1 MNDQGPIQMTPQ
13 QRQAIA
19 KAKARLRLQQ
29 QGQPQPAA
37 PEASVAPEQ
46 TPWGD
51 GQAFDDLYARK
62 PQTDP
67 MLSPLRPDA
76 RTLTSGQPTR
86 LKPPPAPRGPVMSPS
101 QRMATQ
107 PARDADVARRAEQAN
122 RWKNDSPF
130 GTPVD
135 EMGMPIAVTDAQ
147 RDGGMYGVRDDV
159 GKGIVASPIHAE
171 RALVGAAEATLN
183 TPGDLARSLAV
194 PFAMGFD
201 PTMQGIIAGAEF
213 GVGADT
219 LPERFAAG
227 AKAGGYMDMQQKLDA
242 APRFDFSAAKAP
254 VPKELESVSGALA
267 EGLAQFLIS
276 RKLVGKV
283 APGGGL
289 AANMGKDA
297 AAVFVGMDGSTGR
310 MADVIDANA
319 IPQGPLRDYFNF
331 LKTQPDDSPALG
343 RFKNFLE
350 DLTVSGPMIV
360 PQTVIAPAARVVGNA
375 INPTM
380 TPTNAGGVAARAGLT
395 RPQITPVAPAA
406 AATQPQQPV
415 APTATQTAQQA
426 PTQPQTATAPL
437 VPPIPPTAPAV
448 MAGAPQPG
456 PAGQVPPVGQL
467 NPVPNLG
474 PAEQAFNNLP
484 MKTRES
490 MLNAFKSAGVEPNR
504 AKAMIGE
511 LNNLPDGQNTMYALE
526 IMRRNGLSDP
536 DIDGVL
542 VAMGR
547 EFATESPR
555 PSGRVFNREQD
566 SARQI
571 MNDQVRTQIN
581 SEGRSITDVAESR
594 FGPGVVPAGE
604 ALDLEL
610 DQLSNAYETIL
621 STKRSPTGNL
631 RSPAKKDAVYKARED
646 LTNALVSPSVMQ
658 TIPDDVKLQ
667 IMMQASDDMRR
678 LKFKPEELDVVLQG
692 DGAVLA
698 PLFEGYG
705 ALSWSPELWSH
716 LARQYPTQAAHS
728 LQSALRKAADE
739 AFRRGDATAGRY
751 YKRLRGE
758 SGKGGL
764 LDTLERAVPK
774 YKETRVQFGD
784 ASSAKEALD
793 ILERFKA
800 AAANEGDVAKIIKD
814 LDGLPQRHREMA
826 EQQITSIIR
835 QELARKV
842 ESPRLAELGQTV
854 AQTPNLT
861 ALSRQD
867 FLKALEDVF
876 GPRGKELAD
885 SIRSSRARTDTLTGI
900 SPKYNSRTE
909 LNRQDVQNAPALYEA
924 PGSLEGGIIDQGVKR
939 LGTVAGGA
947 SLIPGGQGAAIAL
960 GAATAVQ
967 AAMNAARRGQRLSN
981 AERNALVDYLFK
993 SRTAGDAA
1001 PAAATR
1007 GPSMGDYAQA
1017 IGRDAVIG
1025 AGIGAVAD
1033 GDPLNNDPMALIGG
1047 ALGGAAGYGR
1057 ARFRNAR
1064 SLIKPPPAPRGAGR
1078 PNPPPAGPGVGGPNA
1093 PRPLPGQTSSA
1104 SPAVTGAVVGGIGGA
1119 MADREDPAR
1128 GALLGGLGGAALGS
1142 RFGRGVQPPKPRVS
1156 PPPVGGRAPPERM
1169 GFGAAQQAEER
1180 GPMFYSALSRA
1191 VEKSPTTKAPASQWK
1206 ATIANS
1212 PGVKAEE
1219 IEWTGVNDWLD
1230 MQTGPVTKQQVAE
1243 YLDGNGVK
1251 IEETVRGAPSGEA
1264 LRKQEEIQRELL
1276 PRIEKLQ
1283 RLNNEFDQIAET
1295 DAVRAAV
1302 LWREIKA
1309 VAAEAEALKQALDA
1323 ADVGTTTK
1331 WSSYTLPRGEN
1342 YRELLIRMPTK
1353 QITKLPD
1360 QYEVMSSAK
1369 PDGDSQ
1375 WWIAHND
1382 GGPDIGFGNSREE
1395 AIADGLRYLNDRP
1408 QGTYKSSHWDEPN
1421 VLAHIRF
1428 SERMAGN
1435 RKVLAIEEI
1444 QSDWHQAGRD
1454 KGYRTPEVQRELARL
1469 DAELKAASAALAKE
1483 DARTLK
1489 IITGYDSLKDS
1500 LESTKHAANRNAVAQ
1515 FRNNDDAWVRAY
1527 NGVKKA
1533 EADVRAASASSSVP
1547 NAPFKNNAWASL
1559 SLKRMIRW
1567 AAENGFDEIAWV
1579 PGQVPVERFNLSQ
1592 ALGDVTARQTPDG
1605 RVSFTP
1611 GNGSRAARQSL
1622 QRFGEAGRDG
1632 DTIMTREQAV
1642 EAFGKDAGSRMF
1654 DGANGQ
1660 GKVFAGEDLNV
1671 GGEGM
1676 RAFYDKILVNEANKL
1691 GKKYGAQVGQ
1701 TEIPTGE
1708 DPGARRDL
1716 RDRKTPFHSLP
1727 ITPELKKQALGG
1739 QALMSIGGRTGRGIA
1754 DNLKQD
1760 AGLALFGSA
1769 GGSFANQ
1776 DDPQA
1781 GALAGMGLALG
1792 GKYGGRAVNAM
1803 RGTGRVK
1810 PPPVRGAD
1818 QASFG
1823 GRRGTI
1829 NENRPLSEIIQR
1841 GKSIDPSL
1849 PTPDPSAIAAA
1860 RADTR
1865 VSGAATA
1872 ERLNVIVPEAERVV
1886 GGTYTPGAPGGGNWT
1901 DLSPEFLSAKG
1912 PGFNVTDDELADLW
1926 RQSVERS
1933 SQAAKNAVSKHQVVP
1948 TFPAKQWDAA
1958 MRLPYRDMLW
1968 YELSGEA
1975 FGNNLPDLT
1984 AKEFIHSMDVVGA
1997 TSARAKPDENL
2008 ERTLA
2013 AISRNMQGKPIDV
2026 DLTQPSAVSQALTRK
2041 DLGTSALP
2049 GNKTGHFSDTLALT
2063 GGVPTRFPISVND
2076 VWVGKMFGIDDTV
2089 MSSNQSLH
2097 EPMAIYFNKLRDL
2110 YNQRHG
2116 GEITEAMKTAN
2127 PQMADAPPFN
2137 LQSWNFQAP
2146 AWVHLRTQT
2155 SGAATG
2161 DAYHQVWDG
2170 IINKLN
2176 SAGIP
2181 GIDGQK
2187 ITREA
2192 LMHPGFADAL
2202 RRTAGPWRA
2211 APKATIEFGTKLTPV
2226 GKAARERFDRAVLE
2240 GDELTQKEYLKP
2252 ILSGL
2257 YESARGDQPWEKLT
2271 KAITGRM
2278 NKTEDITRID
2288 HPTQENPLD
2297 VGGSFEGD
2305 LSPNIR
2311 IPLKGLTDDQIADFN
2326 AVAGQDL
2333 RQAAMAVS
2341 QVLAVGADAGEAV
2354 RDGYIRGL
2362 SMFVPTVERMSP
2374 DDLRA
2379 LSKALNAEGHT
2390 FSYNRYP
2397 NGYQFD
2403 INPNFDGDMP
2413 RGISDT
2419 QLTDAFNS
2427 AIGSDKY
2434 GSPELFTHDYKSVYT
2449 ESGDY
2454 ADRIAAISER
2464 ITDDFAKAAG
2474 LSKSAAQRH
2483 LARNSTAL
2491 TGGAKSAWNTARARR
2506 DSLAEARKQF
2516 QALAQKVEDG
2526 HAAFLEK
2533 AGRRDAKA
2541 RPPANKPSGP
2551 PKVAT
2556 KRPLPGQTSQ
2566 SAAFI
2571 GSGLASGGIAGGA
2584 TYAATGDED
2593 LALRAGIGAGIAGGI
2608 VGNRFAN
2615 RAGPPRARISP
2626 PGVKPPPQTMGF
2638 GGMGASR
2645 PTPAKGPPKPRVSPP
2660 KGPGTLSRM
2669 VAGGAV
2675 GGLAGSLGGDAN
2687 AQEDLTDKISQTE
2700 QTIADLKKAMAD
2712 LDKITDPFEK
2722 QRFLK
2727 AQGYYAGR
2735 IDGDIA
2741 GKTTEGMER
2750 WKAKKEADLE
2760 KAEGERKDLVRRDAL
2775 QSNRP
2780 DPLMMALREYGPAVL
2795 GIGALFGM
2803 KYMRGGAAKASVATA
2818 EATSNKLNK
2827 LITKGPVTGAM
2838 NKRDENRFANLNK
2851 LWQKGGA
2858 SKDELPFK
2866 QDGAGKYKPNAK
2878 AKLPEELFADSGVWQ
2893 TVTKYVKGKDVAIIL
2908 GGGLD
2913 VAIAQPFIDKAN
2925 ENLTKAEAAWN
2936 DTPSDETAKAL
2947 EDAKN
2952 EVAAYTLLQR
2962 IGMGVAAGRILGTF
2976 GGAYAK
2982 PIPNIPAAAS
2992 EQAKLKQ
2999 FIVSQKPPPKP
3010 RAKAN
3015 PPAPKP
3021 KPKPRPK
3028 PPVPPAAPPTSQL
3041 PLPLKGGG
3049 KKKP

>member
-19 KAKARLRLQQ
+19 KARARLRLQQ

-37 PEASVAPEQ
+37 PVQQSPARPAMDPLHMVNPAARAQVAANQPARSLPMAQRPGPNDPNPIVTAQRDSAQAVNRNFYAQGLETREEANAEAQRRRDRREIASSFGGMDGLEMQLRDDGTAGPIPERDAGVRGTIQVVNSPSELGNFVLEAGEALAPERTYDPKDRQ
-46 TPWGD
+46 ATSRRYSTP
-51 GQAFDDLYARK
+51 
-62 PQTDP
+62 PQKTP
-67 MLSPLRPDA
+67 APEPSASPRITFGS
-76 RTLTSGQPTR
+76 RGGGQPTPLPR
-86 LKPPPAPRGPVMSPS
+86 TTKP
-101 QRMATQ
+101 
-107 PARDADVARRAEQAN
+107 
-122 RWKNDSPF
+122 
-130 GTPVD
+130 
-135 EMGMPIAVTDAQ
+135 
-147 RDGGMYGVRDDV
+147 
-159 GKGIVASPIHAE
+159 
-171 RALVGAAEATLN
+171 
-183 TPGDLARSLAV
+183 
-194 PFAMGFD
+194 
-201 PTMQGIIAGAEF
+201 
-213 GVGADT
+213 
-219 LPERFAAG
+219 
-227 AKAGGYMDMQQKLDA
+227 
-242 APRFDFSAAKAP
+242 AP
-254 VPKELESVSGALA
+254 VPFRFPKVPLPEAETPSDMVGDVGGKLIGAMLMPGGVVGASEKVAAGIGKALA
-267 EGLAQFLIS
+267 PTLAKTAPIVQKTASYGGRLGLLGGRSAYDAGRIGGIMGEDGSKVQTAYDWATDPLNWAIEPLGSIINRATIFVKTGGKQVTPNRVQLEGAMNTLQ
-276 RKLVGKV
+276 RG
-283 APGGGL
+283 
-289 AANMGKDA
+289 DA
-297 AAVFVGMDGSTGR
+297 SPDQMRAAVET
-310 MADVIDANA
+310 
-319 IPQGPLRDYFNF
+319 
-331 LKTQPDDSPALG
+331 
-343 RFKNFLE
+343 
-350 DLTVSGPMIV
+350 
-360 PQTVIAPAARVVGNA
+360 
-375 INPTM
+375 IN
-380 TPTNAGGVAARAGLT
+380 R
-395 RPQITPVAPAA
+395 ITPPRPVA
-406 AATQPQQPV
+406 AATQPPQPV
-415 APTATQTAQQA
+415 APTATQAPQQPKFFDPKGDPVDVQIVAQSENGGVVVRTKDGREIIVGEEVQSRSARDPSYVVEWTGSGKPVSAMTDAELAAAKQRADEVITSRSQAGQSPMSFVSDRNAIIYETRRRASGSTQAPQQA
-426 PTQPQTATAPL
+426 PIQPQTATAPP
-437 VPPIPPTAPAV
+437 VPPIPPNAPAV

-658 TIPDDVKLQ
+658 TIPADVKLQ

-1119 MADREDPAR
+1119 MADRENPGR
-1128 GALLGGLGGAALGS
+1128 GFVVGAAGGGVLGAGAG
-1142 RFGRGVQPPKPRVS
+1142 RLARGVQPPKPRVS
-1156 PPPVGGRAPPERM
+1156 PPPVGGRSPPVRM

-1191 VEKSPTTKAPASQWK
+1191 VDRSPTTKAPASQWK

-1331 WSSYTLPRGEN
+1331 WSSYTLPGGEN
-1342 YRELLIRMPTK
+1342 YRELLIRMP
-1353 QITKLPD
+1353 D
-1360 QYEVMSSAK
+1360 ADRSAARASSQAAAFSK
-1369 PDGDSQ
+1369 SMREKYGEQ
-1375 WWIAHND
+1375 WI
-1382 GGPDIGFGNSREE
+1382 SRLSTDEM
-1395 AIADGLRYLNDRP
+1395 ARYDALIEQSP
-1408 QGTYKSSHWDEPN
+1408 AQGYKSSHWDEPN

-1428 SERMAGN
+1428 KERTSADGK
-1435 RKVLAIEEI
+1435 RVLAIEEI

-1454 KGYRTPEVQRELARL
+1454 AG
-1469 DAELKAASAALAKE
+1469 
-1483 DARTLK
+1483 
-1489 IITGYDSLKDS
+1489 
-1500 LESTKHAANRNAVAQ
+1500 
-1515 FRNNDDAWVRAY
+1515 AY
-1527 NGVKKA
+1527 NGTLTPENFGIKKITSRDGEDRWIVGIKESRYFKSA
-1533 EADVRAASASSSVP
+1533 GNNARGFASFKDEAAAVESLKRNGARWASEQNKGLPP
-1547 NAPFKNNAWASL
+1547 NAPFKDNAWASL

-1654 DGANGQ
+1654 DGASGQ

-1691 GKKYGAQVGQ
+1691 GKKYGAQVGRA
-1701 TEIPTGE
+1701 TVVTNPKGYTVTGKQGQFLGSYANE
-1708 DPGARRDL
+1708 AEAQQFAKQWSGA
-1716 RDRKTPFHSLP
+1716 TVAHPSETFHSLP

-1760 AGLALFGSA
+1760 ALLAGFGSV

-1803 RGTGRVK
+1803 RGAGRVK
-1810 PPPVRGAD
+1810 PPPVRGAA
-1818 QASFG
+1818 QGKF
-1823 GRRGTI
+1823 RGPNNQTFAGV
-1829 NENRPLSEIIQR
+1829 NA
-1841 GKSIDPSL
+1841 KTADK
-1849 PTPDPSAIAAA
+1849 AALA
-1860 RADTR
+1860 RAQNMEAEGASRNDIWDETGWFKGVDGKWR
-1865 VSGAATA
+1865 FEIDDSGATLTGSKSGFLGKTNPAS
-1872 ERLNVIVPEAERVV
+1872 ERLLGDGRPVMEHSALYDAYPDLIGAHASISGK
-1886 GGTYTPGAPGGGNWT
+1886 GGTYIPSSKYNDEMIRAGAEDPRSIMLHEAGGHGVQEREGFARGGSMNDVAASLAERKYL
-1901 DLSPEFLSAKG
+1901 DLAKQSEEILSRPDVVAAQKR
-1912 PGFNVTDDELADLW
+1912 FDELKAKWQGRSDIPPDIVDEL
-1926 RQSVERS
+1926 RAIQSMPEKR
-1933 SQAAKNAVSKHQVVP
+1933 
-1948 TFPAKQWDAA
+1948 
-1958 MRLPYRDMLW
+1958 
-1968 YELSGEA
+1968 EL
-1975 FGNNLPDLT
+1975 
-1984 AKEFIHSMDVVGA
+1984 
-1997 TSARAKPDENL
+1997 ARIK
-2008 ERTLA
+2008 
-2013 AISRNMQGKPIDV
+2013 
-2026 DLTQPSAVSQALTRK
+2026 
-2041 DLGTSALP
+2041 
-2049 GNKTGHFSDTLALT
+2049 
-2063 GGVPTRFPISVND
+2063 
-2076 VWVGKMFGIDDTV
+2076 
-2089 MSSNQSLH
+2089 
-2097 EPMAIYFNKLRDL
+2097 
-2110 YNQRHG
+2110 
-2116 GEITEAMKTAN
+2116 
-2127 PQMADAPPFN
+2127 ADAN
-2137 LQSWNFQAP
+2137 SM
-2146 AWVHLRTQT
+2146 LRKSETW
-2155 SGAATG
+2155 G
-2161 DAYHQVWDG
+2161 
-2170 IINKLN
+2170 
-2176 SAGIP
+2176 P
-2181 GIDGQK
+2181 
-2187 ITREA
+2187 
-2192 LMHPGFADAL
+2192 DAL
-2202 RRTAGPWRA
+2202 
-2211 APKATIEFGTKLTPV
+2211 FTK
-2226 GKAARERFDRAVLE
+2226 
-2240 GDELTQKEYLKP
+2240 DELFDGYRRL
-2252 ILSGL
+2252 
-2257 YESARGDQPWEKLT
+2257 
-2271 KAITGRM
+2271 
-2278 NKTEDITRID
+2278 
-2288 HPTQENPLD
+2288 
-2297 VGGSFEGD
+2297 
-2305 LSPNIR
+2305 
-2311 IPLKGLTDDQIADFN
+2311 
-2326 AVAGQDL
+2326 
-2333 RQAAMAVS
+2333 
-2341 QVLAVGADAGEAV
+2341 AGEAEARNV
-2354 RDGYIRGL
+2354 QTRDAMRMRGEKPGRPWETQD
-2362 SMFVPTVERMSP
+2362 VP
-2374 DDLRA
+2374 DDQQIVRFG
-2379 LSKALNAEGHT
+2379 SGKA
-2390 FSYNRYP
+2390 
-2397 NGYQFD
+2397 
-2403 INPNFDGDMP
+2403 
-2413 RGISDT
+2413 
-2419 QLTDAFNS
+2419 
-2427 AIGSDKY
+2427 
-2434 GSPELFTHDYKSVYT
+2434 
-2449 ESGDY
+2449 ES
-2454 ADRIAAISER
+2454 
-2464 ITDDFAKAAG
+2464 
-2474 LSKSAAQRH
+2474 
-2483 LARNSTAL
+2483 
-2491 TGGAKSAWNTARARR
+2491 
-2506 DSLAEARKQF
+2506 
-2516 QALAQKVEDG
+2516 
-2526 HAAFLEK
+2526 
-2533 AGRRDAKA
+2533 
-2541 RPPANKPSGP
+2541 RPKGPPSGKGKP
-2551 PKVAT
+2551 PKVTGTDAAGRPMYDFRGAT
-2556 KRPLPGQTSQ
+2556 VSHFTDAEAAADIATGGYKVVGDGYYGEAVSFTPDRKFGSQFGGVETQATVAPTARILQTSDPDDWAIIQ
-2566 SAAFI
+2566 KVLNDRRLVPNNPRPGMKSWRQAFLDM
-2571 GSGLASGGIAGGA
+2571 GVDGLYDGGA
-2584 TYAATGDED
+2584 GDLFIYNPSVVKPAA
-2593 LALRAGIGAGIAGGI
+2593 LAKGKPTTSVPVTR
-2608 VGNRFAN
+2608 
-2615 RAGPPRARISP
+2615 
-2626 PGVKPPPQTMGF
+2626 KPPPQTMGF

-2645 PTPAKGPPKPRVSPP
+2645 PKPPPAKGPPKLRPVEARRAAPRGNKPFSDPRLSPGENKTAEMLLNGYGYDEIADEMMTSRGVIKVQASAAQKKLGTDVQLPRPGGGKRPPGTTKKEAAFELFDQGLPSAIVAERINMPRVNVSNYRGQWLKKKERDAARASVASADGSLYNPP
-2660 KGPGTLSRM
+2660 AMPERPFEADYPREDWPDGPPVDAQGRLMQDMDRKPLDQNAAIIGRNKAPGYGAGSEADRPLRDRIAVIQTLKQAGSSLERIPRSSDQTSGGWAPTFDAKSRFTGRGSAQIADDLDRPIAGLDDQEVIVLSHELAHSIDFKGGPKALRARNMGDFNDRKWGIDHKGMRPEARAQLESQLERIYRDLNNPVDGPVEIRTPKDHGYEAIDADRELWAEAIRAYM
-2669 VAGGAV
+2669 YDPNYIKTVAPEVAFMIRDHVNRNKSLRKTIQFNAIPTIVGV
-2675 GGLAGSLGGDAN
+2675 GGLGLGAAALSGQPA
-2687 AQEDLTDKISQTE
+2687 E
-2700 QTIADLKKAMAD
+2700 
-2712 LDKITDPFEK
+2712 
-2722 QRFLK
+2722 
-2727 AQGYYAGR
+2727 
-2735 IDGDIA
+2735 
-2741 GKTTEGMER
+2741 
-2750 WKAKKEADLE
+2750 AK
-2760 KAEGERKDLVRRDAL
+2760 ERKTKT
-2775 QSNRP
+2775 
-2780 DPLMMALREYGPAVL
+2780 PA
-2795 GIGALFGM
+2795 
-2803 KYMRGGAAKASVATA
+2803 S
-2818 EATSNKLNK
+2818 
-2827 LITKGPVTGAM
+2827 
-2838 NKRDENRFANLNK
+2838 
-2851 LWQKGGA
+2851 
-2858 SKDELPFK
+2858 
-2866 QDGAGKYKPNAK
+2866 
-2878 AKLPEELFADSGVWQ
+2878 
-2893 TVTKYVKGKDVAIIL
+2893 
-2908 GGGLD
+2908 
-2913 VAIAQPFIDKAN
+2913 
-2925 ENLTKAEAAWN
+2925 
-2936 DTPSDETAKAL
+2936 
-2947 EDAKN
+2947 
-2952 EVAAYTLLQR
+2952 
-2962 IGMGVAAGRILGTF
+2962 
-2976 GGAYAK
+2976 
-2982 PIPNIPAAAS
+2982 
-2992 EQAKLKQ
+2992 
-2999 FIVSQKPPPKP
+2999 
-3010 RAKAN
+3010 
-3015 PPAPKP
+3015 
-3021 KPKPRPK
+3021 
-3028 PPVPPAAPPTSQL
+3028 
-3041 PLPLKGGG
+3041 
-3049 KKKP
+3049 